1 MKRFL
6 LPKRLLLPLPL
17 IVLLVACTHTIETGL
32 SERDAQE
39 IVVTLREGGIDAFV
53 EPDSLGKKDSALWQV
68 RIRGGDE
75 KTVTAWKVLREHGL
89 PHEKVEGL
97 DDVFKN
103 SGMIPTA
110 TEEKARMVVGLAGE
124 LTRTLRSLPGVVDAR
139 VHVVLP
145 DNSTLIDEKD
155 KAATTASVLVRYRG
169 DRPPLTDDE
178 IRGLVAKGVEGLAA
192 QNVDV
197 VQKKTNEKP
206 LPSEMIGPLATN
218 QWVTVAAL
226 VLSGITSAGALT
238 TLAVSKRRGFRI
250 RLLERQLA
258 QISETN
264 SRLEGKA

>member
-1 MKRFL
+1 MKRFA
-6 LPKRLLLPLPL
+6 LLLPV
-17 IVLLVACTHTIETGL
+17 VLLVASCSHTIETGL
-32 SERDAQE
+32 SQRDAQE
-39 IVVTLREGGIDAFV
+39 IVVTLREGGIDAFT
-53 EPDSLGKKDSALWQV
+53 EADSTGKKENATWQV
-68 RIRGGDE
+68 RIRGGGD

-89 PHEKVEGL
+89 PHETVNGL
-97 DDVFKN
+97 EDVFKN

-155 KAATTASVLVRYRG
+155 KAATTASVLVRYGG

-192 QNVDV
+192 ENVDV
-197 VQKKTNEKP
+197 VQKRSNEKP
-206 LPSEMIGPLATN
+206 LPGEAIGPLATRER
-218 QWVTVAAL
+218 VTIAAL
-226 VLSGITSAGALT
+226 ALSAITSAGALT
-238 TLAVSKRRGFRI
+238 TLVVSKRRSFRI

-258 QISETN
+258 QVSGSN
-264 SRLEGKA
+264 SRLEGKSQV

>member
-1 MKRFL
+1 M
-6 LPKRLLLPLPL
+6 KRLLLLLPL
-17 IVLLVACTHTIETGL
+17 VVLFAACSHTIETGL
-32 SERDAQE
+32 SQRDAQE
-39 IVVTLREGGIDAFV
+39 IVVTLRENGIDAFA
-53 EPDSLGKKDSALWQV
+53 EPDSTSNKENATWRV
-68 RIRGGDE
+68 RIRGGSE

-89 PHEKVEGL
+89 PHETVEGL

-103 SGMIPTA
+103 SGIIPTA

-155 KAATTASVLVRYRG
+155 KAAPTASVLVRYRG

-197 VQKKTNEKP
+197 VQKRSSEKP
-206 LPSEMIGPLATN
+206 LPGEMIGPLAT
-218 QWVTVAAL
+218 QEWVTITAL
-226 VLSGITSAGALT
+226 ALSAITGAGALT
-238 TLAVSKRRGFRI
+238 TLIMSKRRSFRI

-258 QISETN
+258 QISEGG
-264 SRLEGKA
+264 RLEGKS

>member
-6 LPKRLLLPLPL
+6 LLLPLV
-17 IVLLVACTHTIETGL
+17 VLFASCSHTIETGL
-32 SERDAQE
+32 SQRDEQE
-39 IVVTLREGGIDAFV
+39 IVITLREDGIDAFA
-53 EPDSLGKKDSALWQV
+53 EPDSTSKKDNMTWRV
-68 RIRGGDE
+68 RIRGGSD

-89 PHEKVEGL
+89 PHETVEGL

-103 SGMIPTA
+103 SGIIPTA

-178 IRGLVAKGVEGLAA
+178 IRALVAKGVEGLAA
-192 QNVDV
+192 ENVAV
-197 VQKKTNEKP
+197 VQKRSTDKP
-206 LPSEMIGPLATN
+206 LPGDRIGPLAARES
-218 QWVTVAAL
+218 VTITAL
-226 VLSGITSAGALT
+226 ALCAITSAGALT
-238 TLAVSKRRGFRI
+238 TLVVSKRRSFRI

-258 QISETN
+258 QASATN
-264 SRLEGKA
+264 SRLEGKS